1 MPESEITAWH
11 ELNGKAIRR
20 GKKGRRKNLPGICL
34 QLSSSQK
41 TKVKNDQHVF
51 QKCLV
56 RGCNCH
62 HHQAL
67 EAIIGKTA

>member
-1 MPESEITAWH
+1 MTESKITGWH
-11 ELNGKAIRR
+11 ELNGKAIHR
-20 GKKGRRKNLPGICL
+20 KKKRKRKKLPGICQ

-67 EAIIGKTA
+67 EAIKGKTA